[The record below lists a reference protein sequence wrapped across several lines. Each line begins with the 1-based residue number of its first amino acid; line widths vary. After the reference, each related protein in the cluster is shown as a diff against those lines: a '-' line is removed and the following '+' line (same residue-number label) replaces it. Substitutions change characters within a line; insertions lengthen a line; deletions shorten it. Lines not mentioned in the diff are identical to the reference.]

1 MRFAQP
7 LWLLLLALLPLLA
20 WRSVR
25 AGRRMKVPHPRLAEL
40 VAAGLPRGRWAR
52 ARHLPL
58 ALRLLALA
66 LLIVALARPQ
76 VGAGAVP
83 TTTLGVDIVVA
94 LDLSGSMAAPDFPPN
109 RLEAAKAVVAEFVRA
124 RPRDRVGLVLFAG
137 HAFTQVPLTL
147 DHDLLASLLDRV
159 ELGLIEDGTAIG
171 EAVATAVGRLAE
183 SEAKSRVV
191 VLLTDGNNNRG
202 EIDPLTA
209 ADMAARLGIRVYT
222 VGVGTKGWFTR
233 LEDDPILGKR
243 PVRVEARVDE
253 KLLAAIAE
261 RTGARFFRARDEEAL
276 REIYRR
282 IDALEKSPVTS
293 DVHLNFADRYGWP
306 AGLALVLVLIEWTLA
321 QGRLRRLPG

>member
-7 LWLLLLALLPLLA
+7 LWLLLLLGLPLLA
-20 WRSVR
+20 LRTLR
-25 AGRRMKVPHPRLAEL
+25 AERRLRLPHPRLPEL
-40 VAAGLPRGRWAR
+40 VAAGLPRGRWAG

-58 ALRLLALA
+58 VLRLAALA
-66 LLIVALARPQ
+66 LLVVALARPQ
-76 VGAGAVP
+76 VGASAIP
-83 TTTLGVDIVVA
+83 TTTQGVDIMVA
-94 LDLSGSMAAPDFPPN
+94 LDVSGSMAAPDFPPN

-124 RPRDRVGLVLFAG
+124 RRDDRVGLVLFAG

-147 DHDLLASLLDRV
+147 DHDLLAALLGRV

-171 EAVATAVGRLAE
+171 EALATAVGRLAD
-183 SEAKSRVV
+183 SEAESRVV

-209 ADMAARLGIRVYT
+209 ADMARRLGIRVYT
-222 VGVGTKGWFTR
+222 VGVGRKGWFTR
-233 LEDDPILGKR
+233 LEDDPILGQR

-253 KLLAAIAE
+253 ELLTTVAE
-261 RTGARFFRARDEEAL
+261 RTGARFFRARDADAL

-282 IDALEKSPVTS
+282 IDALEKSPLES
-293 DVHLNFADRYGWP
+293 SVHLRYADRYGWP
-306 AGLALVLVLIEWTLA
+306 AAAALLLVLIEWTLA